1 MKSEEW
7 SVGSFPHL
15 LSSFVSSD
23 RSSVAGHVSF
33 LAKPTAA
40 FIAPTIFSVVTHEGS
55 QPSKRKSH
63 NLAYDIEPTPAHV
76 NLRLPLLTGR
86 RH

>member
-15 LSSFVSSD
+15 LPSFVSSD

-40 FIAPTIFSVVTHEGS
+40 FIAPTIFSLVAHKEM
-55 QPSKRKSH
+55 QPSEGKSH
-63 NLAYDIEPTPAHV
+63 NLAFILEVTPAHV
-76 NLRLPLLTGR
+76 NLRLPLTG
-86 RH
+86 